1 MTSEQRPF
9 AQVGGLGAVMQS
21 LPKALNEI
29 GNDARIMM
37 PKYLTIEDPE
47 NNIRMHYE
55 GLRVP
60 TDNVDGPNDLI
71 CNVKKY
77 EGETEAGKPNTT
89 YFLENMEY
97 YEKRANIYGYADDT
111 VRWALLCRGALE
123 FLCVSDWIPDI
134 IVSTDWT
141 TGYLSNYL
149 KTKYQN
155 YRRLAKIISVFSIH
169 NLHYQGTFKHKFV
182 TETDYDSGQAPMP
195 AFEDPKMKLMNG
207 MRRGIMYADAINTVS
222 PTYAK
227 EILSQELGEDLEE
240 ILGDRRGDLYGI
252 LNGIDCESWNP
263 ATDKSI
269 AFNYSLKDLSLR
281 TKNKTALQAHFRLNT
296 DPRSFLIGIVSRMS
310 EQKGFSL
317 LEETMETLMRE
328 LNIQLV
334 IIGEGDS
341 RYMDFFQKLKEEF
354 SDRIGFQFKFDGA
367 LPRMAFAGCDA
378 ILIPSKFEPS
388 GLTQMEAMRY
398 GAVPIVRKT
407 GGLADTVS
415 DPLLDQKNGTG
426 FVFEKFDSFSLAIA
440 IVRAY
445 ENYHNQKVWS
455 EIQKNGMKQ
464 DFSWKKSA
472 IKYAE
477 LFHKVKP
484 ANPSDHQPGVPTG
497 SPDE

>member
-1 MTSEQRPF
+1 M
-9 AQVGGLGAVMQS
+9 GGLGAVMQS

-29 GNDARIMM
+29 GNDTRIIM

-47 NNIRMHYE
+47 NKIKMHYE

-60 TDNVDGPNDLI
+60 TDNVNGPNDLI

-77 EGETEAGKPNTT
+77 EGGTEKGKPNTT

-97 YEKRANIYGYADDT
+97 YEKRANVYGYADDT

-123 FLCVSDWIPDI
+123 FLGVSDWVPDI

-141 TGYLSNYL
+141 TGYLSHYL
-149 KTKYQN
+149 KTKYRN
-155 YRRLAKIISVFSIH
+155 YRRLAKIISIFSIH

-195 AFEDPKMKLMNG
+195 AFEDPKMELMNG

-227 EILSQELGEDLEE
+227 EILGREFGEDLEG
-240 ILGDRRGDLYGI
+240 ILSDRRSDLYGI
-252 LNGIDCESWNP
+252 LNGIDCESWDP
-263 ATDKSI
+263 ATDKSL
-269 AFNYSLKDLSLR
+269 ASNYSLKDPESR
-281 TKNKTALQAHFRLNT
+281 TENKKALQEYFRLNT
-296 DPRSFLIGIVSRMS
+296 DPRAFLIGIVSRMS

-317 LEETMETLMRE
+317 LEEIMETLMRE

-334 IIGEGDS
+334 VIGEGDS
-341 RYMDFFQKLKEEF
+341 RYMDFFQKLKELF
-354 SDRIGFQFKFDGA
+354 SDRVGFQFKFDGT

-407 GGLADTVS
+407 GGLADTVF

-426 FVFEKFDSFSLAIA
+426 FVFEKFDSFSMAIA

-445 ENYHNQKVWS
+445 ENYHHQKVWDQ
-455 EIQKNGMKQ
+455 IQKNGMRQ

-477 LFHKVKP
+477 LFHKIKP
-484 ANPSDHQPGVPTG
+484 ANPPNPPLDVLIG
-497 SPDE
+497 SPNE